1 MFSYKIN
8 IQSLLFFLSCILI
21 ISFLIGNAIKINDNF
36 YLYRIVFLLSFFTI
50 ILLIIF
56 RKLVIKKPK
65 ISNYLFFLII
75 FYFYSVF
82 SLNWIANVSE
92 SIIYNIYLGIGI
104 FTTIILSLF
113 IKTNYDLKKVFYIWF
128 IIFLFQQVLAFLEI
142 FYGIHISNSRYYEG
156 IINVPTGFFN
166 NENDFATF
174 LIISLSILLFF
185 INTRNI
191 VFISVILLFTVFI
204 IFETKSRTNIITL
217 FLFLILYIK
226 IFNKKMLAFLIVILT
241 LVLIVINNEP
251 FFNLLEI
258 DKIINSADE
267 SISVRY
273 NNIVLSISAVLD
285 SYTFGIGAGG
295 MENYISKNS
304 FNNSGITAVHNWYF
318 EILGNFGLIIFLG
331 YLIFKVFIIYSLYFI
346 MKKANDKSIE
356 KKISI
361 HLLFSNVGFLFGCIS
376 MSSVI
381 HFLPYWILLGITLA
395 FININRQ

>member
-56 RKLVIKKPK
+56 RKLAIKKTK

-75 FYFYSVF
+75 FYFYSIF
-82 SLNWIANVSE
+82 SLNWVANASE

-191 VFISVILLFTVFI
+191 VFITVILLFTIFV

-217 FLFLILYIK
+217 FLFLLLYIK
-226 IFNKKMLAFLIVILT
+226 IFNKKILAFLIVILT
-241 LVLIVINNEP
+241 FIVVVFNYES
-251 FFNLLEI
+251 FFSLLEI
-258 DKIINSADE
+258 DKIINFEDE

-273 NNIVLSISAVLD
+273 NNIVLSINAMFD
-285 SYTFGIGAGG
+285 NYTFGIGSGG
-295 MENYISKNS
+295 MENYILKHSL
-304 FNNSGITAVHNWYF
+304 NNSITAVHNWYF
-318 EILGNFGLIIFLG
+318 EILGNYGLIIFWG
-331 YLIFKVFIIYSLYFI
+331 YLTFKLFIIYSLYFI
-346 MKKANDKSIE
+346 MKNSNDKSIE

-361 HLLFSNVGFLFGCIS
+361 CLLFSNVGFLFGCIS
-376 MSSVI
+376 MSSII